1 MLRLFACNDFIEP
14 ALTFYNVIYY
24 DIKKGLNTGKPLVSR
39 TGGRAGERERENSY
53 CCSTTFLWTTISFYS
68 WKITVW
74 IHYATVLLIFFI
86 TCPRHYQVP
95 WHTMSLSLSHSLSL
109 SLRISP
115 LLSLSLY
122 VPLCTLSP
130 AHSLSLSLILY
141 FPLSLSTLHLSL
153 SPPSLSSPSRCL
165 SLTPSV
171 ALASLRYNVIGDAWM
186 Q

>member
-1 MLRLFACNDFIEP
+1 M
-14 ALTFYNVIYY
+14 
-24 DIKKGLNTGKPLVSR
+24 GGGVS
-39 TGGRAGERERENSY
+39 ERERERARS
-53 CCSTTFLWTTISFYS
+53 STTFLWTTISFYS

-95 WHTMSLSLSHSLSL
+95 WHTMYLSL
-109 SLRISP
+109 SLGLSLHLYLSLP
-115 LLSLSLY
+115 PLSLSLFPPLSVRPTLY
-122 VPLCTLSP
+122 TLSVAFAYLCLSLFIFPLPLCT
-130 AHSLSLSLILY
+130 
-141 FPLSLSTLHLSL
+141 
-153 SPPSLSSPSRCL
+153 PSLSVSPLPSPLHLIVSLCL